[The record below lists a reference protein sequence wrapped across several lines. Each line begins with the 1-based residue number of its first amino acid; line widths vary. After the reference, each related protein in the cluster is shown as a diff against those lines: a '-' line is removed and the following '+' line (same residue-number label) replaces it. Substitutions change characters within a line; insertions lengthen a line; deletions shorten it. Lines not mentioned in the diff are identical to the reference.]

1 MSRAILLTVS
11 PGRRPLA
18 FAMGIAPCGS
28 VDEAVAFGALLGPL
42 RSHQS
47 GSGQA
52 GPSRQAEPVWLVSA
66 PRLKPSPA
74 GRENP
79 LPSGMGSVNT
89 APSPAPRGST
99 AGPAALPRG
108 TRALAEGQTIG
119 LGSAYPG
126 SSWAWA
132 TPATQGHHRQPA
144 AVRKPLRAPP
154 ATPMVLPLRS
164 LPVPPAQVPG
174 RHVQRFSA
182 PLPAPRALPQLPA
195 SAARTELPMPRA
207 LLSAMSEAATVVG
220 RSESA
225 IWAEAAHEWLQRHR
239 QDEDPRPPTPGARA
253 LRPSAVRDRCWSA
266 IDILLHDLRAPRP
279 LRARVD
285 EPQPLDP
292 AA

>member
-1 MSRAILLTVS
+1 MSRAILLTFS

-18 FAMGIAPCGS
+18 FAMEIAPCGS

-42 RSHQS
+42 RRQS
-47 GSGQA
+47 GGSGQA

-66 PRLKPSPA
+66 PPLQPSPA
-74 GRENP
+74 GRENL
-79 LPSGMGSVNT
+79 LPSSMGSVNS
-89 APSPAPRGST
+89 APPLAPRGSM
-99 AGPAALPRG
+99 AGPAALPGG

-132 TPATQGHHRQPA
+132 TPATQRHHTQPA
-144 AVRKPLRAPP
+144 AVRKPLPAPP
-154 ATPMVLPLRS
+154 TTPMVLPLRS

-174 RHVQRFSA
+174 RHAQRFGA
-182 PLPAPRALPQLPA
+182 PPPAPRALPQVPV

-207 LLSAMSEAATVVG
+207 LLSAMSEAATIVG
-220 RSESA
+220 RSESD
-225 IWAEAAHEWLQRHR
+225 IWADAAREWLQRHR

-253 LRPSAVRDRCWSA
+253 PRPSAARDRCWSS
-266 IDILLHDLRAPRP
+266 IDMLLHDLRAPLP
-279 LRARVD
+279 LRARAD